1 VHFHKTIDAACE
13 LDCLLR
19 RRIYPSTLHEE
30 ISMVAL
36 RLATIAVGAACV
48 LALANS
54 AQARGPYDG
63 AWTVSVQGRS
73 GSCVGVNTSY
83 NLQIV
88 NGSVRYYGGDA
99 QVSGRVSAGGAVVV
113 RVVGSSG
120 SGVGSGRLRGS
131 TGGGTFRGHVQGG
144 PCAGTWYGQRSG

>member
-1 VHFHKTIDAACE
+1 MF
-13 LDCLLR
+13 
-19 RRIYPSTLHEE
+19 
-30 ISMVAL
+30 AL
-36 RLATIAVGAACV
+36 RLTTIAVGAACV
-48 LALANS
+48 LAFADG

-63 AWTVSVQGRS
+63 AWTVSVSGRS

-88 NGSVRYYGGDA
+88 NNVVRYYGGDA
-99 QVSGRVSAGGAVVV
+99 QVSGRVSRGGGVVV

-131 TGGGTFRGHVQGG
+131 TGSGSFRGHVQGG

>member
-1 VHFHKTIDAACE
+1 MF
-13 LDCLLR
+13 
-19 RRIYPSTLHEE
+19 
-30 ISMVAL
+30 AL
-36 RLATIAVGAACV
+36 RVTTIAVGAACV
-48 LALANS
+48 LAFADG

-63 AWTVSVQGRS
+63 SWTVSVSGRS
-73 GSCVGVNTSY
+73 GSCAGVNTSY
-83 NLQIV
+83 NLQII

-99 QVSGRVSAGGAVVV
+99 RVSGRVNAGGGVVV
-113 RVVGSSG
+113 HVVGSSG

>member
-1 VHFHKTIDAACE
+1 MF
-13 LDCLLR
+13 
-19 RRIYPSTLHEE
+19 
-30 ISMVAL
+30 AL
-36 RLATIAVGAACV
+36 RLTTIAVGAACV
-48 LALANS
+48 LAFADG

-63 AWTVSVQGRS
+63 AWTVSVSGRS
-73 GSCVGVNTSY
+73 GSCAGVNTSY

-88 NGSVRYYGGDA
+88 NNVVRYYGGDA
-99 QVSGRVSAGGAVVV
+99 QVSGRVGRGGGVVV